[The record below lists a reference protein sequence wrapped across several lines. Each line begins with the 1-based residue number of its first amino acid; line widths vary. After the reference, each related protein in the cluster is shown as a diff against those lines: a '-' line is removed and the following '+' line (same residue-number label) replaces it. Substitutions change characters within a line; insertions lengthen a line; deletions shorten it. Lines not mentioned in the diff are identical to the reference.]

1 MMTFPSEWSNKIP
14 VPNHQPARIWNNNMV
29 ALPRETWGDADHKLK
44 FGWENLNCPY
54 RWLSKVYSEMNAS
67 KTNSTTTGFMQGWF
81 GGKPL
86 HKTVA
91 NLGYHATRSV

>member
-67 KTNSTTTGFMQGWF
+67 KT
-81 GGKPL
+81 KL
-86 HKTVA
+86 HHHWVYA
-91 NLGYHATRSV
+91 GLVWWQAIA